1 MTKVEYT
8 TQDIERLVQRG
19 RVERALFFRS
29 VFRRAAT
36 EVKKIFA
43 NHSASP
49 LPQTGR

>member
-8 TQDIERLVQRG
+8 AQDVERLVQRG

-29 VFRRAAT
+29 VFRRAVAG
-36 EVKKIFA
+36 VKKTFA
-43 NHSASP
+43 NHSPSP